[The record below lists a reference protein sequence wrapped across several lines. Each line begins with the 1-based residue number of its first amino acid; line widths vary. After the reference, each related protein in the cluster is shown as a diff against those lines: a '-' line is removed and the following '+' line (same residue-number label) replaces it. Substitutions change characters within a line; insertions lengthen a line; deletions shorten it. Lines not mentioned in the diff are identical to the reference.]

1 MKHIKEHAKGVHHAR
16 HAHLGVHS
24 TSKHPGYAH
33 GGHPHAAHHAHSDAA
48 EDRAM
53 IHHMVKPEAL
63 KRAHGGGVHH
73 KGKHKKGDT
82 HVNILVG
89 HPGAGAGAAPPPVMP
104 PMGPGAMPPPMPP
117 RPMGP
122 PPGGPMGAGAMPPPG
137 IGGVAGPMRK
147 RGGGVRHR

>member
-24 TSKHPGYAH
+24 TSKHPGYVH

-53 IHHMVKPEAL
+53 IHSMVKPEAL

-89 HPGAGAGAAPPPVMP
+89 HPGGAGAGAGAPPPIMP
-104 PMGPGAMPPPMPP
+104 
-117 RPMGP
+117 
-122 PPGGPMGAGAMPPPG
+122 PMGAGAMPPPPPPRPMPPAGGAMPPPGLGG
-137 IGGVAGPMRK
+137 IGGMAGPMRK
-147 RGGGVRHR
+147 RGGHVTRHR